1 MIDIDQMQSSLEATV
16 SMIKDMKENPGE
28 HSEELL
34 SHMETK

>member
-1 MIDIDQMQSSLEATV
+1 MLEASV
-16 SMIKDMKENPGE
+16 SMIKDMKENPRE

>member
-1 MIDIDQMQSSLEATV
+1 MLEATV

-28 HSEELL
+28 YSEELL